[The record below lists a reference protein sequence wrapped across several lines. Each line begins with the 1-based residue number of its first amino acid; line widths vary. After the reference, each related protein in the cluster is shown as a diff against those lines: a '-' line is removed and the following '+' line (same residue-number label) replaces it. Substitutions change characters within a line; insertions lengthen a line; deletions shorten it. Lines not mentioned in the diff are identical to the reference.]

1 MAIGWSRK
9 REMADKRETHN
20 GEAGREPRAA
30 RLFRAFFPLLIVLW
44 VLLVLYP
51 NPLRLA
57 VSVQRLA
64 SPQVDP
70 IAVESLAASLPSDPA
85 AIEEAVLESVP
96 YRYDWRVYGMPWY
109 FPTVDEVLQNGGGD
123 CKARAIVLAS
133 ILEAKGIP
141 YQINSSPTH
150 VWVHYDGKVDN
161 SLENAGAGF
170 YEVDPQTG
178 SKSLRFPK
186 TSITY
191 FVVTFWEGFWPPMP
205 DLRKVLLAGGLVLL
219 VVTRVTWTRRAS
231 FVKSGFPK
239 RDERHLCPVCEE
251 SRST

>member
-1 MAIGWSRK
+1 MAYRNGASKDGVSR
-9 REMADKRETHN
+9 RL
-20 GEAGREPRAA
+20 RAA

-64 SPQVDP
+64 GPQVDP
-70 IAVESLAASLPSDPA
+70 VAVESLAASLPSDPV
-85 AIEEAVLESVP
+85 AIEEAVLEIVP

-109 FPTVDEVLQNGGGD
+109 FPTVDEVLKNGEGD

-133 ILEAKGIP
+133 IFEAKGIP

-150 VWVHYDGKVDN
+150 VWVNYDGKVDN
-161 SLENAGAGF
+161 SLENAGSGF

-178 SKSLRFPK
+178 AKSLRFPR

-191 FVVTFWEGFWPPMP
+191 FIVTFWEGFWPPMP
-205 DLRKVLLAGGLVLL
+205 DVRKVLFAGGLVLL
-219 VVTRVTWTRRAS
+219 VAIRVMWPRTGRQARSGLPRRAAS
-231 FVKSGFPK
+231 QPLIDRTEEHQRPSQ
-239 RDERHLCPVCEE
+239 EE
-251 SRST
+251 SRLA